1 MKRKFTNM
9 ACGIA
14 AASILSLALTAC
26 DSESPS
32 APSSGVEKE
41 KPSAVEGSDTDE
53 VSSSSEEVKAR
64 CDSFSPECGYTEKE
78 LCEMGHLG
86 YCGKEP
92 IEVSSSSEVGQS
104 SSSFVAQCDAFM
116 PECGYSEEELCQ
128 MGYSNY
134 CNSVSSSSG
143 KQPVTCRHITDYDG
157 MTATGNCNSDTDQ
170 ETVTDCVTGKGFRC
184 VMNYWTEIDICPPG
198 SNCSSDTI
206 SGTPCDRNGETLVI
220 EDDVYQCNNGVWQ
233 YLPPPMGEKIVEE
246 ATDVSAMGRGGP
258 AVSPRVVKVLNA
270 SGSVTF
276 RDDGVS
282 VDNRC
287 TFNGLKAELRG
298 DTLYATIEYPG
309 CTTTGGSMGVITF
322 TLSSDFADAKY
333 IKYEDGKYFK
343 EIHVTDEL
351 LPCGNTSSCNA
362 CREGAAC

>member
-1 MKRKFTNM
+1 MKRIFISK

-14 AASILSLALTAC
+14 AASILSFALTAC
-26 DSESPS
+26 DNDSPS
-32 APSSGVEKE
+32 APIGGDEISSSIENTEPSSSSNGDVPPKSSETLASSGI
-41 KPSAVEGSDTDE
+41 DTPASSSSE
-53 VSSSSEEVKAR
+53 LVSSSSM
-64 CDSFSPECGYTEKE
+64 PETCIIMDE
-78 LCEMGHLG
+78 LC
-86 YCGKEP
+86 P
-92 IEVSSSSEVGQS
+92 S
-104 SSSFVAQCDAFM
+104 
-116 PECGYSEEELCQ
+116 
-128 MGYSNY
+128 
-134 CNSVSSSSG
+134 CNSSG
-143 KQPVTCRHITDYDG
+143 EKLTCPVTNEPCNRCSMTGERTKDCKTGMAYVCKDGIWMEAQEDSICVHITDVDG
-157 MTATGNCNSDTDQ
+157 MTANGNCNSDTDL
-170 ETVTDCVTGKGFRC
+170 ESVIDCATGNEFRC
-184 VMNYWTEIDICPPG
+184 IMNYWTAIDLCPPG
-198 SNCSSDTI
+198 SK
-206 SGTPCDRNGETLVI
+206 
-220 EDDVYQCNNGVWQ
+220 CNEGN
-233 YLPPPMGEKIVEE
+233 IVEE

-282 VDNRC
+282 VDSRC

-333 IKYEDGKYFK
+333 IKYEDSKYFK

>member
-1 MKRKFTNM
+1 MKRIFTSK

-14 AASILSLALTAC
+14 AASILSFALTAC
-26 DSESPS
+26 DNDSPS
-32 APSSGVEKE
+32 APIGGDEISSSIENTEPSSSSNGDVPPKSSETLASSGI
-41 KPSAVEGSDTDE
+41 DTPASSSSE
-53 VSSSSEEVKAR
+53 LVSSSSM
-64 CDSFSPECGYTEKE
+64 PETCIIMDE
-78 LCEMGHLG
+78 LC
-86 YCGKEP
+86 P
-92 IEVSSSSEVGQS
+92 S
-104 SSSFVAQCDAFM
+104 
-116 PECGYSEEELCQ
+116 
-128 MGYSNY
+128 
-134 CNSVSSSSG
+134 CNSSG
-143 KQPVTCRHITDYDG
+143 EKLTCPVTNEPCNRCSMTGERTKDCKTGMAYVCKDGIWMEAQEDSICVHITDVDG
-157 MTATGNCNSDTDQ
+157 MTANGNCNSDTDL
-170 ETVTDCVTGKGFRC
+170 ESVIDCATGNEFRC
-184 VMNYWTEIDICPPG
+184 IMNYWTAIDLCPPG
-198 SNCSSDTI
+198 SK
-206 SGTPCDRNGETLVI
+206 
-220 EDDVYQCNNGVWQ
+220 CNEGN
-233 YLPPPMGEKIVEE
+233 IVEE
-246 ATDVSAMGRGGP
+246 ATDVSVMGRGGP

-282 VDNRC
+282 VDSRC

-333 IKYEDGKYFK
+333 IKYEDSKYFK

>member
-1 MKRKFTNM
+1 MKRIFTSK

-14 AASILSLALTAC
+14 AASILSFALTAC
-26 DSESPS
+26 DNDSPS
-32 APSSGVEKE
+32 APIGGDEISSSIENTDPSSSSNGDVPPKSSETLASSGI
-41 KPSAVEGSDTDE
+41 DTPASSSSE
-53 VSSSSEEVKAR
+53 LVSSSSM
-64 CDSFSPECGYTEKE
+64 PETCIIMDE
-78 LCEMGHLG
+78 LC
-86 YCGKEP
+86 P
-92 IEVSSSSEVGQS
+92 S
-104 SSSFVAQCDAFM
+104 
-116 PECGYSEEELCQ
+116 
-128 MGYSNY
+128 
-134 CNSVSSSSG
+134 CNSSG
-143 KQPVTCRHITDYDG
+143 EKLTCPVTNEPCNRCSMTGERTKDCKTGMAYVCKDGIWMEAQEDSICVHITDVDG
-157 MTATGNCNSDTDQ
+157 MTANGNCNSDTDL
-170 ETVTDCVTGKGFRC
+170 ESVIDCATGNEFRC
-184 VMNYWTEIDICPPG
+184 IMNYWTAIDLCPPG
-198 SNCSSDTI
+198 SK
-206 SGTPCDRNGETLVI
+206 
-220 EDDVYQCNNGVWQ
+220 CNEGN
-233 YLPPPMGEKIVEE
+233 IVEE

-282 VDNRC
+282 VDSRC

-333 IKYEDGKYFK
+333 IKYEDSKYFK

>member
-1 MKRKFTNM
+1 MKRIFTSK

-14 AASILSLALTAC
+14 AASILSFALTAC
-26 DSESPS
+26 DNDSPS
-32 APSSGVEKE
+32 APIGGDELSSSIENTEPSSSSNGDVPPKSSETLASSGI
-41 KPSAVEGSDTDE
+41 DTPASSSSE
-53 VSSSSEEVKAR
+53 LVSSSSM
-64 CDSFSPECGYTEKE
+64 PETCIIMDE
-78 LCEMGHLG
+78 LC
-86 YCGKEP
+86 P
-92 IEVSSSSEVGQS
+92 S
-104 SSSFVAQCDAFM
+104 
-116 PECGYSEEELCQ
+116 
-128 MGYSNY
+128 
-134 CNSVSSSSG
+134 CNSSG
-143 KQPVTCRHITDYDG
+143 EKLTCPVTNEPCNRCSMTGERTKDCKTGMAYVCKDGIWMEAQEDSICVHITDVDG
-157 MTATGNCNSDTDQ
+157 MTANGNCNSDTDL
-170 ETVTDCVTGKGFRC
+170 ESVIDCATGNEFRC
-184 VMNYWTEIDICPPG
+184 IMNYWTAIDLCPPG
-198 SNCSSDTI
+198 SK
-206 SGTPCDRNGETLVI
+206 
-220 EDDVYQCNNGVWQ
+220 CNEGN
-233 YLPPPMGEKIVEE
+233 IVEE

-282 VDNRC
+282 VDSRC

-333 IKYEDGKYFK
+333 IKYEDSKYFK

>member
-1 MKRKFTNM
+1 MKRIFTSK

-14 AASILSLALTAC
+14 AASILSFALTAC
-26 DSESPS
+26 DNDSPS
-32 APSSGVEKE
+32 APIGGDEISSSIENTEPSSSSNGDVPPKSSETLASSGI
-41 KPSAVEGSDTDE
+41 DTPASSSSE
-53 VSSSSEEVKAR
+53 LVSSSSM
-64 CDSFSPECGYTEKE
+64 PETCIIMDE
-78 LCEMGHLG
+78 LC
-86 YCGKEP
+86 P
-92 IEVSSSSEVGQS
+92 S
-104 SSSFVAQCDAFM
+104 
-116 PECGYSEEELCQ
+116 
-128 MGYSNY
+128 
-134 CNSVSSSSG
+134 CNSSG
-143 KQPVTCRHITDYDG
+143 EKLTCPVTNEPCNRCSMTGERTKDCKTGMAYVCKDGIWMEAQEDSICVHITDVDG
-157 MTATGNCNSDTDQ
+157 MTANGNCNSDTDL
-170 ETVTDCVTGKGFRC
+170 ESVIDCATGNEFRC
-184 VMNYWTEIDICPPG
+184 IMNYWTAIDLCPPG
-198 SNCSSDTI
+198 SK
-206 SGTPCDRNGETLVI
+206 
-220 EDDVYQCNNGVWQ
+220 CNEGN
-233 YLPPPMGEKIVEE
+233 IVEE
-246 ATDVSAMGRGGP
+246 ATDASAMGRGGP

-282 VDNRC
+282 VDSRC

-333 IKYEDGKYFK
+333 IKYEDSKYFK

>member
-1 MKRKFTNM
+1 MKRIFTSK

-14 AASILSLALTAC
+14 AASILSFALTAC
-26 DSESPS
+26 DNDSPS
-32 APSSGVEKE
+32 APIGGDEISSSIENTEPSSSSNGDVPPKSSETLASSGI
-41 KPSAVEGSDTDE
+41 DTPASSSSE
-53 VSSSSEEVKAR
+53 LVSSSSM
-64 CDSFSPECGYTEKE
+64 PETCIIMDE
-78 LCEMGHLG
+78 LC
-86 YCGKEP
+86 P
-92 IEVSSSSEVGQS
+92 S
-104 SSSFVAQCDAFM
+104 
-116 PECGYSEEELCQ
+116 
-128 MGYSNY
+128 
-134 CNSVSSSSG
+134 CNSSG
-143 KQPVTCRHITDYDG
+143 EKLTCPVTNEPCNRCSMTGERTKDCKTGMAYVCKDGIWMEAQEDSICVHITDVDG
-157 MTATGNCNSDTDQ
+157 MTANGNCNSDTDL
-170 ETVTDCVTGKGFRC
+170 ESVIDCATGNEFRC
-184 VMNYWTEIDICPPG
+184 IMNYWTAIDLCPPG
-198 SNCSSDTI
+198 SK
-206 SGTPCDRNGETLVI
+206 
-220 EDDVYQCNNGVWQ
+220 CNEGN
-233 YLPPPMGEKIVEE
+233 IVEE

-282 VDNRC
+282 VDSRC

-333 IKYEDGKYFK
+333 IKYEDSKYFK

-362 CREGAAC
+362 CREGTAC

>member
-1 MKRKFTNM
+1 MKRIFTSK

-14 AASILSLALTAC
+14 AASILSFALTAC
-26 DSESPS
+26 DNDSPS
-32 APSSGVEKE
+32 APIGGDEISSSIENTEPSSSSNGDVPPKSSETLASSGI
-41 KPSAVEGSDTDE
+41 DTPASSSSE
-53 VSSSSEEVKAR
+53 LVSSSSM
-64 CDSFSPECGYTEKE
+64 PETCIIMDE
-78 LCEMGHLG
+78 LC
-86 YCGKEP
+86 P
-92 IEVSSSSEVGQS
+92 S
-104 SSSFVAQCDAFM
+104 
-116 PECGYSEEELCQ
+116 
-128 MGYSNY
+128 
-134 CNSVSSSSG
+134 CNSSG
-143 KQPVTCRHITDYDG
+143 EKLTCPVTNEPCNRCSMTGERTKDCKTGMAYVCKDGIWMEAQEDSICVHITDVDG
-157 MTATGNCNSDTDQ
+157 MTANGNCNSDTDL
-170 ETVTDCVTGKGFRC
+170 ESVIDCATGNEFRC
-184 VMNYWTEIDICPPG
+184 IMNYWTAIDLCPPG
-198 SNCSSDTI
+198 SK
-206 SGTPCDRNGETLVI
+206 
-220 EDDVYQCNNGVWQ
+220 CNEGN
-233 YLPPPMGEKIVEE
+233 IVEE

-282 VDNRC
+282 VDSRC

-333 IKYEDGKYFK
+333 IKYEDSKYFK